1 MRKILPVLVIILLVP
16 VGYFMVSHH
25 GSNDSGPSSR
35 ENSIN
40 LNETLGPI
48 VFFGPSAIQLDKRV
62 YSSEDTLTLTI
73 INRDNFT
80 LTTGYDFRLYRLEN
94 DEWVEVK
101 LNLSFPEVL
110 IQIKPGESW
119 EQKICLSKLKLKPGT
134 YRIEKR
140 VCSSGICG
148 PHWAEFEVRG

>member
-48 VFFGPSAIQLDKRV
+48 VFSGPSAIQLDRQV
-62 YSSEDTLTLTI
+62 YPVNGTLTLTI
-73 INRDNFT
+73 TNGDNST
-80 LTTGYDFRLYRLEN
+80 LITGYDFRLYRLEN
-94 DEWVEVK
+94 GEWVEVK
-101 LNLSFPEVL
+101 LNLAFPEVL
-110 IQIKPGESW
+110 IEIKPGESW
-119 EQKICLSKLKLKPGT
+119 EQKIGLSKLKLKPGT

-140 VCSSGICG
+140 ICSSGVCG

>member
-1 MRKILPVLVIILLVP
+1 MRKIIPVLLIILLVP
-16 VGYFMVSHH
+16 VGYFMVSHY
-25 GSNDSGPSSR
+25 GGNDSGPSSR

-48 VFFGPSAIQLDKRV
+48 VFSRPSAIQLDKRA

-94 DEWVEVK
+94 GKWVEVK

-110 IQIKPGESW
+110 IKIKPGESW
-119 EQKICLSKLKLKPGT
+119 EQKIGISKLKLKPGT

-140 VCSSGICG
+140 ICSSGVCG
-148 PHWAEFEVRG
+148 PHWGEFEVRG

>member
-1 MRKILPVLVIILLVP
+1 MRKIIPVLLIILLLP
-16 VGYFMVSHH
+16 VGYFVVPHH
-25 GSNDSGPSSR
+25 GDNNGGPSSR

-48 VFFGPSAIQLDKRV
+48 VFSGPSVIQLDKRV

-80 LTTGYDFRLYRLEN
+80 LITGYDFRLYRLEN
-94 DEWVEVK
+94 GEWVEVK
-101 LNLSFPEVL
+101 LNLTFPEVL
-110 IQIKPGESW
+110 IEIKPGESW
-119 EQKICLSKLKLKPGT
+119 EQTIGLSKLKLKPGT

-140 VCSSGICG
+140 ICSSGVCS